1 MLLILLARPVLVQHR
16 VKSSSVRSFATETRP
31 AIPLTREVVLCGPRG
46 RFLIVGT
53 RSASSPPR
61 QESRPTRALSLNDA
75 LLLARFGA
83 ALDESRD
90 PRLRRPCGFI
100 SAASRSPARP
110 MSRLSSDFTILL
122 RILAVVSRRDR

>member
-1 MLLILLARPVLVQHR
+1 MMLILLARPVQHR
-16 VKSSSVRSFATETRP
+16 VKSRSFATETRP
-31 AIPLTREVVLCGPRG
+31 AIPLTREVVLCGPR
-46 RFLIVGT
+46 FLIVGT

-61 QESRPTRALSLNDA
+61 QESRGPPARAFVKRRFV
-75 LLLARFGA
+75 ARPLGA